1 VSATIVSVTDS
12 VGGLKS
18 TLGKLGLGG
27 GNHAAPSGGDAA
39 AGEAAAADTA
49 APPPVSD
56 EPPPMTDEERMRQI
70 ESSLMSPS
78 MRGTRLSHLAIG
90 GLPVGIALVAL
101 SRADIGDRLS
111 FGGGADA
118 DDTDTESDD
127 AEGGDEAPSSGV
139 AATSSAAPRAMAGA
153 WQWRVA
159 VAFGSGS
166 GVWQWRVAV
175 AVACGSGIWQ
185 WQWQWRCDLGVRLR
199 RGGGI
204 SPCALCWAVEWQSK
218 TCAISWRGSAAG
230 STPRRY
236 VTRWRLGRRVHGCST
251 SVRGSDLHRGTITAR
266 VGRYAEPWLSRSTRR
281 TSGCRR

>member
-1 VSATIVSVTDS
+1 
-12 VGGLKS
+12 
-18 TLGKLGLGG
+18 
-27 GNHAAPSGGDAA
+27 
-39 AGEAAAADTA
+39 
-49 APPPVSD
+49 
-56 EPPPMTDEERMRQI
+56 MTDEERMRQI

-175 AVACGSGIWQ
+175 AYGSGSGSGAVILGCG
-185 WQWQWRCDLGVRLR
+185 CDGAVAYHHVLYVGLLNGRARRAPFPGGEALRAVRP
-199 RGGGI
+199 GG
-204 SPCALCWAVEWQSK
+204 
-218 TCAISWRGSAAG
+218 T
-230 STPRRY
+230 
-236 VTRWRLGRRVHGCST
+236 
-251 SVRGSDLHRGTITAR
+251 
-266 VGRYAEPWLSRSTRR
+266 
-281 TSGCRR
+281 